1 MREAFARNFAECGE
15 AGASVAIDGER
26 AVDLC
31 AGDADS
37 AGRNPWRRDTV
48 VTTYST
54 TKGMTALCAHP
65 LIDRGEL
72 DLDATVAGYW
82 PQFAAAGKQAVT
94 IRQLLNHTAG
104 LPAIREPPAAE
115 AIFDWERMTSPLA
128 AQQPW
133 AELGTKMGYHSPAPQ
148 RGSGSATCRTRGCS
162 VRAMSVRAAS
172 SRRSTRRSEPSLDAL
187 LVAE

>member
-1 MREAFARNFAECGE
+1 
-15 AGASVAIDGER
+15 
-26 AVDLC
+26 
-31 AGDADS
+31 
-37 AGRNPWRRDTV
+37 
-48 VTTYST
+48 
-54 TKGMTALCAHP
+54 MTALCAHP

-187 LVAE
+187 LVAEESRIRVSRLSARTPLADDWSNAGAKWSRCDPRETAAPAIRAEFHR